1 MSLETGAFKYVSRAR
16 YFFCNADFTLYACFF
31 LAGYHL
37 KCFGDGC
44 ISAGDVFEKEE
55 EDGVSAIVEL
65 EEDVCLYEG

>member
-1 MSLETGAFKYVSRAR
+1 MHAMIELQLDFLAW
-16 YFFCNADFTLYACFF
+16 ADFTLYACFF

>member
-1 MSLETGAFKYVSRAR
+1 MHSNMSLVPGI
-16 YFFCNADFTLYACFF
+16 FCNADFTLYACFF

-55 EDGVSAIVEL
+55 EDGIS
-65 EEDVCLYEG
+65 DC

>member
-1 MSLETGAFKYVSRAR
+1 MHSTMSLVPGI
-16 YFFCNADFTLYACFF
+16 FCNAHFTLYACFF

-55 EDGVSAIVEL
+55 EDCVSAVVEL
-65 EEDVCLYEG
+65 EEDFCLYEG

>member
-1 MSLETGAFKYVSRAR
+1 MIELQLDFLAW
-16 YFFCNADFTLYACFF
+16 ADFTLYACFF

-55 EDGVSAIVEL
+55 EDGIS
-65 EEDVCLYEG
+65 DC